1 MKSNF
6 ELNSITYTTY
16 SFRHSVIVRRVLLFC
31 TKSFMMTW
39 VFMHAALLALAT
51 AVAACYFR

>member
-16 SFRHSVIVRRVLLFC
+16 SFRLSVILRRVLLFC
-31 TKSFMMTW
+31 TKCFMMTW
-39 VFMHAALLALAT
+39 GFMLTSH
-51 AVAACYFR
+51 CWH